1 MLYKYEEDY
10 VEQEADYSIELLKQ
24 LATIPAPS
32 YHEEKRA
39 QFCKQWFKERGIE
52 TTIDKMNN
60 VVIKMFDDNQ
70 DIAVFC
76 GHLDVVFADMEP
88 LKITQKGN
96 YLYGPGVGDDT
107 ANVVHL
113 MQVIHYIH
121 LHHLHGKTGILFV
134 LNTCEEGLG
143 NSNGCRYIVEQY
155 KNRIK
160 SFISF
165 DGYLNQCTNSA
176 VGSKRYRLTVHCQ
189 GGHSYADFGKENAI
203 ETLSKIM
210 YELSHQQIPTEAKTT
225 YNFGKNRRWNNN

>member
-39 QFCKQWFKERGIE
+39 QFCKQWFEERGIDAK
-52 TTIDKMNN
+52 IDKMNN

-76 GHLDVVFADMEP
+76 SHLDVVFDDMEL
-88 LKITQKGN
+88 LKITQKGH

-121 LHHLHGKTGILFV
+121 LHHLHGKTGVLFV

-210 YELSHQQIPTEAKTT
+210 YELSHQQK
-225 YNFGKNRRWNNN
+225 K

>member
-1 MLYKYEEDY
+1 MNK
-10 VEQEADYSIELLKQ
+10 LLKC
-24 LATIPAPS
+24 LMI
-32 YHEEKRA
+32 
-39 QFCKQWFKERGIE
+39 
-52 TTIDKMNN
+52 
-60 VVIKMFDDNQ
+60 NQ

-113 MQVIHYIH
+113 MQIHYNANS
-121 LHHLHGKTGILFV
+121 GKTILFV

-160 SFISF
+160 SLISF

-203 ETLSKIM
+203 ETL
-210 YELSHQQIPTEAKTT
+210 
-225 YNFGKNRRWNNN
+225 

>member
-107 ANVVHL
+107 ANGVDV
-113 MQVIHYIH
+113 MQVIHYVH
-121 LHHLHGKTGILFV
+121 LH
-134 LNTCEEGLG
+134 
-143 NSNGCRYIVEQY
+143 Q
-155 KNRIK
+155 
-160 SFISF
+160 
-165 DGYLNQCTNSA
+165 
-176 VGSKRYRLTVHCQ
+176 
-189 GGHSYADFGKENAI
+189 
-203 ETLSKIM
+203 
-210 YELSHQQIPTEAKTT
+210 
-225 YNFGKNRRWNNN
+225 

>member
-60 VVIKMFDDNQ
+60 VVIKIFDDNQ

-88 LKITQKGN
+88 LKIIQKGN

-113 MQVIHYIH
+113 MQW
-121 LHHLHGKTGILFV
+121 
-134 LNTCEEGLG
+134 C
-143 NSNGCRYIVEQY
+143 
-155 KNRIK
+155 
-160 SFISF
+160 
-165 DGYLNQCTNSA
+165 
-176 VGSKRYRLTVHCQ
+176 
-189 GGHSYADFGKENAI
+189 
-203 ETLSKIM
+203 
-210 YELSHQQIPTEAKTT
+210 
-225 YNFGKNRRWNNN
+225 